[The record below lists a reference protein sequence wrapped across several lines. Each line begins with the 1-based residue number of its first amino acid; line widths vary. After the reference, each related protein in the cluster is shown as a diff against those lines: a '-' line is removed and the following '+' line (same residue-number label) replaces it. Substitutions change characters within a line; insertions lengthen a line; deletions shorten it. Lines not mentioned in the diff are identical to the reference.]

1 MKSPSMLIA
10 TGVLALSAAAM
21 AFQSGVAQDPAK
33 AKPLEA
39 GAKAPN
45 ADLRT
50 VKGEKTTLKK
60 VIQKK
65 PTVLIFY
72 RGGWCPFC
80 NMHLAELAKVEGDL
94 RGMGYQIVGISPDR
108 PEEIA
113 KTVDQHK
120 LTYQLFSDT
129 SAESLKKF
137 GVAFRLD
144 DPTFDTYKNKYKID
158 LETRSGE
165 KHHILPVPSV
175 FIIDAK
181 GKIVFSHSNPDYKVR
196 MKGEEI
202 VAAAKSAM

>member
-1 MKSPSMLIA
+1 MKSPSLLLA
-10 TGVLALSAAAM
+10 TGALVLSAAAM
-21 AFQSGVAQDPAK
+21 AFQTGVALDPAK

-50 VKGEKTTLKK
+50 VKGEKTSLRA
-60 VIQKK
+60 VLNKK

-120 LTYQLFSDT
+120 LTYKLFSDT

-144 DPTFDTYKNKYKID
+144 DSTFDTYKNKYSID
-158 LETRSGE
+158 LEKRSGE

-202 VAAAKSAM
+202 VAAAKAAK